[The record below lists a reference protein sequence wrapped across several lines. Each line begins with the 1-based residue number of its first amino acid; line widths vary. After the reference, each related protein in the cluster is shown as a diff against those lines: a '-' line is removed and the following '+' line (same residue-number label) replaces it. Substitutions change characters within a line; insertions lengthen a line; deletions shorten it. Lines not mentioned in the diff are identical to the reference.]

1 MEFCQAMTQL
11 NDKIVDACRR
21 EKSLANLL
29 GTSGRLGILGWY
41 FVLFLGQKHYCYWY
55 YIEIDIITIL
65 GDSLSTIQHGG
76 KSKQAFYII

>member
-29 GTSGRLGILGWY
+29 GTSGQLGILGWY
-41 FVLFLGQKHYCYWY
+41 FVLFLGQKHYCY
-55 YIEIDIITIL
+55 
-65 GDSLSTIQHGG
+65 
-76 KSKQAFYII
+76 